1 VRLRDEFMLAPG
13 LAFLNHASY
22 GATPRRIFERRREIQ
37 LEIEV
42 NPLPALTSQYEP
54 RLDDARAV
62 LAGHIGA
69 NEADIV
75 WIPNTTFGMN
85 QIARSLLPRLEPG
98 DEVLLTDHEY
108 GSVMALWQW
117 LCEAHGAR
125 AVLQP
130 IPVPLPGARAEAIL
144 AGITPRTRII
154 VVSHITTDTAAV
166 LPVEEVAREAR
177 RLGITTVVDGAHAV
191 GHIPLDLSSIR
202 YDYYVGDLHK
212 WACAPRPTGFL
223 ATKHALE
230 PLVVSGRKE
239 FFGTTDPSGWLTVPD
254 SLDFHTR
261 ELAAAVPAARTTL
274 ADLDDPLVGIGCRPV
289 TQALEDHLLM
299 RSWILP
305 AHVSAEG
312 LRDKHEVE
320 VQVVPGSRWGPL
332 LRVSVAWYTEPDE
345 VTRLVGALR
354 AELR

>member
-1 VRLRDEFMLAPG
+1 VRLRDEFLLAPG

-37 LEIEV
+37 WEIEA
-42 NPLPALTSQYEP
+42 NPLPALTSEYEL
-54 RLDDARAV
+54 RLDAARAV
-62 LAGHIGA
+62 LADRVGA
-69 NEADIV
+69 SPADIV

-85 QIARSLLPRLEPG
+85 EIARSLVPRLEPG

-108 GSVMALWQW
+108 GSVVELWQW

-125 AVLQP
+125 AFLQP
-130 IPVPLPGARAEAIL
+130 ISVPLPESRAEAIL
-144 AGITPRTRII
+144 AGVTPRTRII
-154 VVSHITTDTAAV
+154 VVSHITSDTAAV

-191 GHIPLDLSSIR
+191 GHIPLDLGSIPC
-202 YDYYVGDLHK
+202 DYYVGDLHK

-223 ATKHALE
+223 ATRNQLE

-254 SLDFHTR
+254 ALDFHAR
-261 ELAAAVPAARTTL
+261 ELAKAVPGAREIL
-274 ADLDDPLVGIGCRPV
+274 ADLDDPLPALGCRPL
-289 TQALEDHLLM
+289 THALEDDLLM

-305 AHVSAEG
+305 AHLSAER
-312 LRDKHEVE
+312 LRDKHAVE
-320 VQVVPGSRWGPL
+320 VQVVPDSRWGPL

-345 VTRLVGALR
+345 LTRLVDALR